1 MFNIIKKS
9 IIVCVVMCIMVPA
22 LVIAQGQA
30 GGGNTNTGSGGS
42 AGGSNS
48 NTGVTNP
55 NIIKPVITNPLTIG
69 NDIPSII
76 VAVMRGIVMPLA
88 SVLVVLAILYSGFKF
103 VIAQGNPTE
112 IQKARDGLVW
122 VLIGSVILLGAYGI
136 AEVLKATV
144 NQVVGTSI

>member
-1 MFNIIKKS
+1 MKKLFF
-9 IIVCVVMCIMVPA
+9 ILLLVC
-22 LVIAQGQA
+22 LVLPVFAVAQGEA
-30 GGGNTNTGSGGS
+30 GGGNTNTGTGGS

-55 NIIKPVITNPLTIG
+55 NIIKPVITNPLRTGIG
-69 NDIPSII
+69 SDIPSII

-103 VIAQGNPTE
+103 VIAQGNPSE

-136 AEVLKATV
+136 SEVLRATV